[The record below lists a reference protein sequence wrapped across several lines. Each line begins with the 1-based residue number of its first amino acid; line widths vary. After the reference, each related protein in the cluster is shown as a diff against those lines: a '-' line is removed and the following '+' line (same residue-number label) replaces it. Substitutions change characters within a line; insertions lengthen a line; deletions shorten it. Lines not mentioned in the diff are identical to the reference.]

1 MGQILALHG
10 AMGLSG
16 KPAPLAQVA
25 VGKCKTLAYSITMTL
40 RPFHLA
46 FPVND
51 LAAAREFYGDAMG
64 CREGRSSDE
73 WVDFDFYGH
82 QIVAHL
88 APGGAG
94 DRTSNHVD
102 GHGVPVPHFGI
113 VLAMED
119 WQDLADRLKSA
130 GVEFA
135 IEPTIRFRG
144 QPGEQ
149 ATMFFRDPSGN
160 ALEMKAFA
168 DDAMLFAT

>member
-1 MGQILALHG
+1 
-10 AMGLSG
+10 
-16 KPAPLAQVA
+16 
-25 VGKCKTLAYSITMTL
+25 MTL

-46 FPVND
+46 FPVHD

-119 WQDLADRLKSA
+119 WQDLAARLTAA

-135 IEPTIRFRG
+135 IEPTIRFKG